1 MRIAAGEAIRGVDVD
16 DIKRRQGREI
26 TQSLQGRSDQT
37 GAAVAVVDEQ
47 HVVADLMAI
56 LPRAGF
62 QLGELAVDGVALSLL
77 VGRDASVD
85 GYLQLP
91 WRRGYSEM
99 LGSHDALLWQALLVG
114 SEAVI
119 GRATAAGARRHA
131 PGRLDR
137 SVPPRSRPQ
146 G

>member
-47 HVVADLMAI
+47 HVVADRMAV
-56 LPRAGF
+56 LHRSGF
-62 QLGELAVDGVALSLL
+62 ELGELAIDGVALSLL
-77 VGRDASVD
+77 VGRDTSVD
-85 GYLQLP
+85 GHLQIP

-137 SVPPRSRPQ
+137 SVPPRNRPQ